1 MTLDD
6 CKSIIKGGKN
16 DAALLYI
23 SEYAAI
29 CKLPTPEMR
38 DEAFR
43 GFFYQAFTEQAVQSE
58 DYAIDIILSTMYP
71 SQISRQQRHQ
81 KAVSNGEQGGRPA
94 IVDRDKIFQL
104 REMGY
109 TQQQIANELCCHV
122 NTVRNVL
129 QCSYPQKPTI
139 TNNNHQQKPTI
150 TTNNNQQKP
159 TTITNKKPVIV
170 GGKDGFAGDFP
181 SYEPTIT
188 NNNQQKPLD
197 IDVDKDIDIEKD
209 KELLSKGDRQSS
221 YSQVAEEDEP
231 DYESMEESET
241 VEREANNYPYVAEA
255 EAEEDYEND
264 LPF

>member
-159 TTITNKKPVIV
+159 
-170 GGKDGFAGDFP
+170 
-181 SYEPTIT
+181 
-188 NNNQQKPLD
+188 LD